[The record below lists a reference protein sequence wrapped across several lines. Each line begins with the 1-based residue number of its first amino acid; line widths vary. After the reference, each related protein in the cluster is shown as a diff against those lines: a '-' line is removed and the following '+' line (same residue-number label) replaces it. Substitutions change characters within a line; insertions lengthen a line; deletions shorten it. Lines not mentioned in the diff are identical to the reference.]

1 MANSAINPTFLI
13 DDIESIRN
21 TISIPG
27 HSFAA
32 GDVVRY
38 DVPSSSYQKALAN
51 EDAQREAVVNAEAI
65 GIVESTTTNTITLV
79 YKGEID
85 LSTMT
90 DANGVL
96 IVNSTESVYYLTA
109 DSSSIGRLTSI
120 PPAGDGQV
128 LKPMLVRSNGNV
140 GIVLNYIGVLIGGQS
155 TVSLNSVQP
164 VGTIMPYAGSVN
176 LLPTNWSLCDGTF
189 VDVESH
195 ADYYEVI
202 GTRYGWKANLKL
214 TTSDSGTI
222 STSLLQDP
230 QSVFVKIDG
239 VVVAQATGFSS
250 TSPSGNLVVP
260 VRDYPSLSLTR
271 DEAAASPPSSGQI
284 TFVNSSGVQIGSF
297 ATIINSTVTHVAK
310 PDLQSRFIVGAASTT
325 TSPRGFTVRDLGDQ
339 GGTEVKSLLIDN
351 IPAHNHSIT
360 HNLTILSSGSHF
372 HDVKTNYGAG
382 DFQKL
387 GIATQFNYFGS
398 SPTPAPTPSNTSNTL
413 YADGGEHT
421 HTISGSVTEAN
432 VGSGAPFNSLPPYMA
447 LNWIIRVKPDGAA
460 SLDLSSI
467 AIIQD
472 LQIQDLIDIDALS
485 PQNGQVLVYDGASS
499 KYKLANLFTGY
510 TADSS
515 LKIRESNGY
524 VGVGLTLSHA
534 VLTVSNTTDQ
544 LAIIDSDSSGT
555 TYGGH
560 VLVSQNGL
568 LHFNNCN
575 RPTTAGTTLSS
586 SALPTLT
593 IDAENQGVGIRT
605 GNGNAVNGLLEIK
618 GSSSG
623 VPLFNISTT
632 GIAAFGQTAG
642 ATGHIVTIKSSD
654 GANLLLKN
662 ASSVSG
668 STIGSVVFGT
678 ETNSTTF
685 GAGIFANYR
694 GVSGSVSKISLSLN
708 VSDGNTLSN
717 ALFVADTKRIGI
729 GTQSPG
735 YQLHVS
741 GVTGSGIAYTAGS
754 ATNFLGLDTTG
765 GIVGTTS
772 NHPLQFITNNTKRAV
787 IDTNGNLGINVEVP
801 NSLVHT
807 SVSSGTNRIRMRN
820 TVSTG
825 YTLDIEGGATFGR
838 IVSDGGA
845 FSIYTSG
852 SETFRASG
860 NRVGIDTTT
869 LTEKLNVNGSVKANN
884 VAKGWVDFSATG
896 GINASVNA
904 STVTV
909 TNPATGTYIVNHGM
923 NVANY
928 AINLTVGSTG
938 PVFANVSSK
947 SGNTFEIRAYSSTSG
962 GLTSGLHTISAI
974 WYSI

>member
-38 DVPSSSYQKALAN
+38 DVATNSYQKALASGDTP
-51 EDAQREAVVNAEAI
+51 EEAAINAEAI

-85 LSTMT
+85 LSTIT
-90 DANGVL
+90 DVNGNL
-96 IVNSTESVYYLTA
+96 ITSSTESVYYLTP
-109 DSSSIGRLTSI
+109 DETFIGRLTSI
-120 PPAGDGQV
+120 PPSQDFHV
-128 LKPMLVRSNGNV
+128 IKPMLVRSDGNV
-140 GIVLNYIGVLIGGQS
+140 GIVVNYIGTLIGGQS
-155 TVSLNSVQP
+155 VVSLNAVQP
-164 VGTIMPYAGSVN
+164 VGTIMPYAGDTSV
-176 LLPTNWSLCDGTF
+176 LPINWSLCDGSLIE
-189 VDVESH
+189 VESH
-195 ADYYEVI
+195 TDYYEAV
-202 GTRYGWKANLKL
+202 GTRYGWQANLRI
-214 TTSDSGTI
+214 TTADSGTLSAAI
-222 STSLLQDP
+222 LANPSN
-230 QSVFVKIDG
+230 VFVKVDG
-239 VVVAQATGFSS
+239 TVVAVCAGFSS
-250 TSPSGNLVVP
+250 TSAGNLVIP
-260 VRDYPSLSLTR
+260 VRDYPSLSLNR
-271 DEAAASPPSSGQI
+271 DEAASAPPSSGQI
-284 TFVNSSGVQIGSF
+284 TFVNGTGQQIGSV
-297 ATIINSTVTHVAK
+297 ATIVDTRITHVAK
-310 PDLQSRFIVGAASTT
+310 PDLQSRFIVGAASA
-325 TSPRGFTVRDLGDQ
+325 SSARGFTTYDLADQ
-339 GGTEVKSLLIDN
+339 GGTERKSLLQEN
-351 IPAHNHSIT
+351 LPAHNHSIS
-360 HNLTILSSGSHF
+360 HNLTVDSSGQHT
-372 HDVKTNYGAG
+372 HDIKTNYNGV
-382 DFQKL
+382 KKM
-387 GIATQFNYFGS
+387 GIAPRFNYFGS
-398 SPTPAPTPSNTSNTL
+398 SETPASNPQDPNSTNNPL
-413 YADGGEHT
+413 FADGGAHT
-421 HTISGSVTEAN
+421 HTISGSITEAN
-432 VGSGAPFNSLPPYMA
+432 VGSGSPFNSLPPYMA
-447 LNWIIRVKPDGAA
+447 LNWIIRIKSDGSA
-460 SLDLSSI
+460 SLDLSAI

-472 LQIQDLIDIDALS
+472 LQIQDLIDIDATS
-485 PQNGQVLVYDGASS
+485 PADGQILVYDGASS
-499 KYKLANLFTGY
+499 KYKLANLYTGY

-515 LKIRESNGY
+515 LKIRQSNGY
-524 VGVGLTLSHA
+524 VGVGFTLPHA
-534 VLTVSNTTDQ
+534 VLAAANSSNQ
-544 LAIIDSDSSGT
+544 FAIIDTDSSGT

-560 VLVSQNGL
+560 VFVSENAL

-575 RPTTAGTTLSS
+575 RPTAAGNTLSS

-593 IDAENQGVGIRT
+593 VDTQNQGVGIRT
-605 GNGNAVNGLLEIK
+605 GVGNSVNGLLEIK
-618 GSSSG
+618 GASNG
-623 VPLFNISTT
+623 VPLFNVSST
-632 GIAAFGQTAG
+632 GIVAIGETAG
-642 ATGHIVTIKSSD
+642 STGHTVTIKNSNGTS
-654 GANLLLKN
+654 LLLKN
-662 ASSVSG
+662 GSSVSG

-694 GVSGSVSKISLSLN
+694 GVSGSVSKISLALN
-708 VSDGNTLSN
+708 VSDGNTLTN
-717 ALFVADTKRIGI
+717 ALYIAETKRVGV

-765 GIVGTTS
+765 GILGTTS

-787 IDTNGNLGINVEVP
+787 IDVNGNLGINVETP
-801 NSLVHT
+801 NSLIHT

-820 TVSTG
+820 TASTG

-852 SETFRASG
+852 SETLRASG
-860 NRVGIDTTT
+860 NRIGIDTST

-909 TNPATGTYIVNHGM
+909 TNPATGRYIVTHGM
-923 NVANY
+923 NVTNY
-928 AINLTVGSTG
+928 AVNITVGSTG

-947 SGNTFEIRAYSSTSG
+947 SGNTFEIRAYSSSSS
-962 GLTSGLHTISAI
+962 GLTSGLHSISAI